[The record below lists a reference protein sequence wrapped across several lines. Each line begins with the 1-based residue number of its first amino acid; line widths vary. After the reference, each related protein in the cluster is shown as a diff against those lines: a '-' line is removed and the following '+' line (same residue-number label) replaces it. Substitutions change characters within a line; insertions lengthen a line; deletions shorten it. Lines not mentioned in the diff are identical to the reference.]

1 MVAEGAVLFPSSH
14 AESFGS
20 VSSFV
25 AYGSLVPC
33 GHLPVHRVV
42 RIDLCAVGSL
52 GAMHSDAAE
61 VTRSDP
67 QRHWFATLGPRA
79 GVTVMPR
86 PRIGVAAVFDMPVN
100 LARAHL
106 VIADRGRS
114 REAWVASRV
123 GFVAGLALVLHLP

>member
-1 MVAEGAVLFPSSH
+1 MVAEGVALFPSSH

-20 VSSFV
+20 VSSVV

-33 GHLPVHRVV
+33 GHLPVHRIV

-52 GAMHSDAAE
+52 GAMHSDARE
-61 VTRSDP
+61 VTRSVRR
-67 QRHWFATLGPRA
+67 RHLFATVGPRA

-86 PRIGVAAVFDMPVN
+86 PRVGVAAIFDMPVN

-106 VIADRGRS
+106 RIADRGEL

-123 GFVAGLALVLHLP
+123 GFVAGLGLVLHLP